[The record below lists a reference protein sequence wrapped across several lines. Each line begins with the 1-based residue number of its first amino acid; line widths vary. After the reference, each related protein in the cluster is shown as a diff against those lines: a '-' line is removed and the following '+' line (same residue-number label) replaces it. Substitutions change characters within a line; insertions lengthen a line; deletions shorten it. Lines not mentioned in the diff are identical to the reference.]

1 MPWLFAQLKIM
12 LKISMLSV
20 VTSIVL
26 GCTTT
31 GVKGQRS
38 VDYKNSI
45 KDSSEYHHD
54 LGACKEMSENIGPSQ
69 MDSDDITGALVTG
82 GIVGLAAYG
91 PLDKMD
97 RKKEMIQ
104 RCMVKNGWVFVQ

>member
-1 MPWLFAQLKIM
+1 MPWLFTQLKIM
-12 LKISMLSV
+12 LKISLLSV
-20 VTSIVL
+20 VITIVL
-26 GCTTT
+26 GCTAT

-45 KDSSEYHHD
+45 KEPSEYQHD
-54 LGACKEMSENIGPSQ
+54 LHACKEISENIGASQ